1 MVDELSVVLLVE
13 VVVVV
18 WVVVELVSGVVD
30 WLGEVEGD
38 VEVLGV
44 DCELLGELDV
54 LCAATQTADSS
65 RIAVIRYS
73 FLICVLLVL
82 SACISCGP
90 LRVVGSSAIKLD
102 RELADGFALKRGAKG
117 KKQSCARS
125 QLSSRAAAGHRS
137 VRAQEK
143 VPKSSELRLPSAL
156 PRF

>member
-38 VEVLGV
+38 VEVLGI

-73 FLICVLLVL
+73 FLIFVLLIL
-82 SACISCGP
+82 SARISCGP
-90 LRVVGSSAIKLD
+90 LRVVGSSAVKLD
-102 RELADGFALKRGAKG
+102 RQLARGFALKKLGPKG
-117 KKQSCARS
+117 KKQSCGS
-125 QLSSRAAAGHRS
+125 FELSRRGAAKNKNEGRRCPKVSEPGLRS
-137 VRAQEK
+137 V
-143 VPKSSELRLPSAL
+143 LPVL
-156 PRF
+156 